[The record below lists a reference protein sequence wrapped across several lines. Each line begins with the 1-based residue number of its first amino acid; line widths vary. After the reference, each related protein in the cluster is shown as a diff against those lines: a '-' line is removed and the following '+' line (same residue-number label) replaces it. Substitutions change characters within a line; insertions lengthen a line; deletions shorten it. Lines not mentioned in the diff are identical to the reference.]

1 MNTDLY
7 DLMRSQGGV
16 VTSAQAL
23 TYLSRRRFRYAVEDC
38 ELYQVWHGIYGA
50 VEPDTGLRLRGLDL
64 LTGRK
69 VATCLGT
76 AAATH
81 GFDTEGRDVLHVLN
95 PEGRQLR
102 PVPGLVVHRREG
114 APLVEV
120 DGRLTTAPAWTAPRT
135 CC

>member
-50 VEPDTGLRLRGLDL
+50 VEPDTGLRLRGL
-64 LTGRK
+64 GR
-69 VATCLGT
+69 VS
-76 AAATH
+76 
-81 GFDTEGRDVLHVLN
+81 
-95 PEGRQLR
+95 
-102 PVPGLVVHRREG
+102 
-114 APLVEV
+114 
-120 DGRLTTAPAWTAPRT
+120 
-135 CC
+135 